1 MHRARENQSGK
12 REPEPRPLLA
22 NNTIQ
27 YSFIDNKQ
35 LSIWHIMRGVMRCS
49 NLHEG
54 RKPEK
59 YIVD

>member
-35 LSIWHIMRGVMRCS
+35 LSIWHIMRGGYEVFEPTRGQ
-49 NLHEG
+49 ET
-54 RKPEK
+54 
-59 YIVD
+59 